1 MQYNTTRELLNI
13 REYGRGVHMMVKHLK
28 TIQDKEHRQRN
39 AEAIIEVMAIL
50 SPQQKAIE
58 DYKHKLWDHLFLIA
72 GYDLDVEC
80 PYPIPTEEIKM
91 RKPDPL
97 PYPKNKIKWSHL
109 GYKFENLFQK
119 AIAETDEEKRQ
130 GYVATLILFMKTAYQ
145 NWHKENATEDMLRD
159 ELIQMSNGQL
169 VYEPGTKF
177 ADVVNT
183 QTIFALILL
192 NKAITSRLE
201 MENDILIIEIMDE
214 TMQEIA
220 RMAMVWVISFPD
232 LKRKN
237 KATLI
242 SFHN

>member
-183 QTIFALILL
+183 ADDIRFNPSQQSNYKPFGNGKRYFNNRNNGRNNAGNRPNGNGMG
-192 NKAITSRLE
+192 NKFSR
-201 MENDILIIEIMDE
+201 
-214 TMQEIA
+214 
-220 RMAMVWVISFPD
+220 F
-232 LKRKN
+232 KK
-237 KATLI
+237 KK
-242 SFHN
+242 